1 MDLVQSVGSALGLS
15 FLAGMRLYATVLVV
29 GLAIR
34 FQIFHLNQTLS
45 NLSFLADTKVLA
57 VAAFACL
64 VEFLADKIP
73 WVDSTW
79 DTLHTFIRPIG
90 AALLGAAAFGHA
102 DPALQMTVAL
112 LAGGIGFTSSSSKAA
127 TRLAVNHSPEP
138 FSNIAMS
145 LAGDAAVPVGVWVST
160 QHPYVALGLLAVFV
174 SLFLWLAPKIWRTV
188 RLEWVAARGLFS
200 SWFGDAPT
208 LPIPHTMA
216 GDLSDNL
223 RRVIGFLRDRD
234 VPIPEPYADLVE
246 GKLGFRPTV
255 GWRAAAAKG
264 VDGLRGSVGYLC
276 LGTDRLV
283 FVTRRWMSLR
293 LHTVDL
299 GAIRKA
305 QIDRRLLL
313 DELSLDLSGRRET
326 FDLIKVPAATGAAD
340 LSHPPGVTWESG
352 TPH

>member
-1 MDLVQSVGSALGLS
+1 MDLIQSVGSALGLS
-15 FLAGMRLYATVLVV
+15 FLAGMRLYATVLVI

-34 FQIFHLNQTLS
+34 FQVFHLNETLS
-45 NLSFLADTKVLA
+45 HLSFLADTRVMA
-57 VAAFACL
+57 VAAFAGL

-102 DPALQMTVAL
+102 DPALQMVVAL

-145 LAGDAAVPVGVWVST
+145 LAGDAAVPAGIWLST
-160 QHPYVALGLLAVFV
+160 QHPYVTLGLLAVFV
-174 SLFLWLAPKIWRTV
+174 SFFLWLAPKIWRTI
-188 RLEWVAARGLFS
+188 RLEWEALRGLLA
-200 SWFGDAPT
+200 SWFGSSSP
-208 LPIPHTMA
+208 LPEPHPMA
-216 GDLSDNL
+216 SDLNDNL
-223 RRVIGFLRDRD
+223 RRVIGFLRERD
-234 VPIPEPYADLVE
+234 VAIPEDHATLVE
-246 GKLGFRPTV
+246 RKLGFRPTI

-264 VDGLRGSVGYLC
+264 VGGLGGSVGYLC
-276 LGTDRLV
+276 LGPDRLV
-283 FVTRRWMSLR
+283 FVTRRWMRLR

-299 GAIRKA
+299 STIRKA

-313 DELSLDLSGRRET
+313 DELSLDLGLRREM
-326 FDLIKVPAATGAAD
+326 FDLFKAPGAAGAAAE
-340 LSHPPGVTWESG
+340 LQRQAG
-352 TPH
+352 